1 MSSDHSIYH
10 NCNICDVYACVV
22 CVHHVSEML
31 VKSCQLWPLDGV
43 SPTGEFWLGLRK
55 IHSLVAQGNSVLH
68 IQLEDWKQ
76 GRRFSE
82 YRFYL
87 NGPES
92 NYTIHLTHLSGD
104 VLDPMRNQTGMM
116 FSTKDRDNDKQQ
128 NSSCAHNYTG
138 DADLKPVHVFIMMQ
152 CEDTDGVNEALLA
165 SFRPAMC
172 DLCHPPG
179 GWWFNACGDANL
191 NGRYFLIRPKG
202 RLERRRGIQ
211 WRVGPK
217 TSFFLKLTQIS
228 VHRVASSSMAS
239 STSFETGVF
248 QWFCTTETSS

>member
-1 MSSDHSIYH
+1 
-10 NCNICDVYACVV
+10 
-22 CVHHVSEML
+22 ML

-43 SPTGEFWLGLRK
+43 FPTGEFWLGLRK

-104 VLDPMRNQTGMM
+104 VLDPMRNHTGMM

-128 NSSCAHNYTG
+128 NSGCAHSYTG
-138 DADLKPVHVFIMMQ
+138 EAALHAVHMPIVMQ
-152 CEDTDGVNEALLA
+152 CKDRDGVNEALLA

-179 GWWFNACGDANL
+179 GWWFNACSDANL

-202 RLERRRGIQ
+202 RFERRRGIQ

-228 VHRVASSSMAS
+228 VHPVASSSIAS
-239 STSFETGVF
+239 STSLETGVV
-248 QWFCTTETSS
+248 QWSCTILTYCIREV